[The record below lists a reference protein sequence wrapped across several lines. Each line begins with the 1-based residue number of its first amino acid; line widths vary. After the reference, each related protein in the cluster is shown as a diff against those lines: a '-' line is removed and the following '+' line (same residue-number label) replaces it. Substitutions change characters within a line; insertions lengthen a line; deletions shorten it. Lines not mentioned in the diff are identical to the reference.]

1 MIESISIS
9 NTATYGTT
17 PVIMDGLSK
26 INFIFGANGT
36 GKTTISRIIADESK
50 YPSCRITWKG
60 NAKIKTMVYNRDFVE
75 RNFVQLPELPGVF
88 TLGEQQ
94 ADILKN
100 IETTKRDIDNLSKSI
115 EGLTRTLQGSDGN
128 GGRRADLTNLY
139 KELQDKCWNI
149 KKKYEV
155 VFKKA
160 FEGYIKSSQKFSE
173 KVLFEFDKN
182 KSQLLSFD
190 ELKNKAES
198 IFTLTPE
205 IEQKIADIDATNL
218 LKYELNPILKKH
230 VIGKDDV
237 DIAAMIKKLNN
248 SDWVNAGRRY
258 YDVNNGICPFCQQKT
273 TESFAKS
280 LSEYFDETYIQ
291 DIQAINDMLSGYQ
304 SEVNNIQQKLTAI
317 LASPSRFLD
326 IEKIT
331 AEIDKFK
338 SKILVNIERLKEKKN
353 EPSKAIE
360 LESLIDV
367 IANIKDLIND
377 ANLKIDS
384 HNKMVKNLEDE
395 RLNLIAQIWRFVIE
409 ELKIDINSFNT
420 RRQSIEKAI
429 NEIENKI
436 KTAKDEMKEKQMVLH
451 ALEKQTT
458 SVQPTVDSINELLS
472 KFGFTNFKLAVSNN
486 GNSYKIIR
494 EDGSDAKTTL
504 SEGEKSFITFLYFY
518 HLLKGSNSEDD
529 IVNDRIV
536 VFDDPVSSLDGDI
549 LFIVSSLIKG
559 LFDEVRAQTGN
570 IKQIFI
576 LTHNVYFHKEVS
588 FNPNRRALKD
598 VTFWIV
604 RKPNNESQIEKYN
617 TNPIKTSYELL
628 WAEVRNP
635 KRSSLTIQNTLRRI
649 LENYFKILGGIN
661 PDDICEKFTGKD
673 KLICKSLFSWVN
685 DGSHYATDDLFISVE
700 ESQIDNYLRVFKE
713 IFYKLRHDAH
723 YKMMMGYAEE
733 ETSTSITASLDEA
746 ATTK

>member
-1 MIESISIS
+1 M
-9 NTATYGTT
+9 
-17 PVIMDGLSK
+17 
-26 INFIFGANGT
+26 GA
-36 GKTTISRIIADESK
+36 
-50 YPSCRITWKG
+50 
-60 NAKIKTMVYNRDFVE
+60 
-75 RNFVQLPELPGVF
+75 
-88 TLGEQQ
+88 
-94 ADILKN
+94 
-100 IETTKRDIDNLSKSI
+100 
-115 EGLTRTLQGSDGN
+115 
-128 GGRRADLTNLY
+128 LY
-139 KELQDKCWNI
+139 
-149 KKKYEV
+149 
-155 VFKKA
+155 
-160 FEGYIKSSQKFSE
+160 
-173 KVLFEFDKN
+173 
-182 KSQLLSFD
+182 
-190 ELKNKAES
+190 ES

-518 HLLKGSNSEDD
+518 H
-529 IVNDRIV
+529 
-536 VFDDPVSSLDGDI
+536 
-549 LFIVSSLIKG
+549 
-559 LFDEVRAQTGN
+559 
-570 IKQIFI
+570 
-576 LTHNVYFHKEVS
+576 
-588 FNPNRRALKD
+588 
-598 VTFWIV
+598 
-604 RKPNNESQIEKYN
+604 
-617 TNPIKTSYELL
+617 
-628 WAEVRNP
+628 
-635 KRSSLTIQNTLRRI
+635 
-649 LENYFKILGGIN
+649 
-661 PDDICEKFTGKD
+661 
-673 KLICKSLFSWVN
+673 
-685 DGSHYATDDLFISVE
+685 
-700 ESQIDNYLRVFKE
+700 
-713 IFYKLRHDAH
+713 
-723 YKMMMGYAEE
+723 
-733 ETSTSITASLDEA
+733 
-746 ATTK
+746 